1 MKMRHIS
8 KVLLLAATLMMT
20 ACATMMSGGSTQTVY
35 LQAIDSKNHK
45 IIPGAMCTITDDKG
59 RVYAFNSNP
68 GSVIVTK
75 NKGALSVTCQKAG
88 YRQAQIG
95 VGQSFN
101 AWTIADVIFWPG
113 IIVDAVTGAVTKYP
127 SHITVLMTPKGK

>member
-1 MKMRHIS
+1 MKITHIS
-8 KVLLLAATLMMT
+8 KVFLVAATLLMT
-20 ACATMMSGGSTQTVY
+20 ACATMMSGSTQTVY
-35 LQAIDSKNHK
+35 LQAIDSNTHK
-45 IIPGAMCTITDDKG
+45 VIPGAVCSITDDKG
-59 RVYAFNSNP
+59 RVYAFDSNP
-68 GSVIVTK
+68 GSVVVSK
-75 NKGALSVTCQKAG
+75 NKGALSVVCQKAG
-88 YRQAQIG
+88 YRQTQMG